1 MSIVRKPAGF
11 TVIELMIV
19 LVILRVLVTPAAPS
33 MNAFIASQSVKT
45 PASDLYASLVLAR
58 SEAIKRNGAV
68 DIVPNAPANWAGG
81 WSVKAG
87 ATVLHSQDAYTR
99 VQIASSAAGSV
110 TYGGNGRLTSSAT
123 LFRVTALNNPQ
134 ARMRC
139 VSVDVSGRP
148 NVRVD
153 SNVDQAACD

>member
-1 MSIVRKPAGF
+1 MRKSTGF
-11 TVIELMIV
+11 TIIEVMIV
-19 LVILRVLVTPAAPS
+19 VVITGVLVTLAAPS
-33 MNAFIASQSVKT
+33 MKSFIDSQSVKT
-45 PASDLYASLVLAR
+45 PASELYASLVLAR

-68 DIVPNAPANWAGG
+68 DLVPNAAADWAQG

-87 ATVLHSQDAYTR
+87 ATVLHSQDPYLR

-110 TYGGNGRLTSSAT
+110 TYGGNGRLTTSAT
-123 LFRVTALNNPQ
+123 LFRVTVPGNAQ

-148 NVRVD
+148 NVRID
-153 SNVDQAACD
+153 SNTDQTVCD